1 MIAEFDLETPAM
13 QTALQNAPQLD
24 VSIIQQTATEDGRL
38 DVVVNAV
45 RGEFDAF
52 ESGLEEDSSVCDWA
66 RYSDGDERRRYR
78 ITLTERGR
86 ELTTYPRWSKDG
98 AVFLDGNRR
107 RNGWRFRIQLPDE
120 DSLQRYVSYC
130 EDRAIDFKPIR
141 LSRTNRSTVTERYG
155 LTPTQT
161 QTLVNASQQGFF
173 QIPRECTLEELAAE
187 SDITHQ
193 ALSERL
199 RRGME
204 SLVNSTL
211 R

>member
-1 MIAEFDLETPAM
+1 M

-24 VSIIQQTATEDGRL
+24 VSIIQQTAAESGQL
-38 DVVVNAV
+38 DVVVNTV
-45 RGEFDAF
+45 HGQFDAF
-52 ESGLEEDSSVCDWA
+52 ESGLDDDDSVASW
-66 RYSDGDERRRYR
+66 RRFSDGDARRRYG
-78 ITLTERGR
+78 IILTERGC
-86 ELTTYPRWSKDG
+86 ELSTYPCWSSHG

-120 DSLQRYVSYC
+120 DSLQRYASYC
-130 EDRAIDFKPIR
+130 KKREIDLNPIR
-141 LSRTNRSTVTERYG
+141 LARTNQSTVTERFG

-161 QTLVNASQQGFF
+161 ETLVNASQHGFF
-173 QIPRECTLEELAAE
+173 EIPRECTLKELATK
-187 SDITHQ
+187 SNITHQ

-199 RRGME
+199 RRGMD

>member
-1 MIAEFDLETPAM
+1 MR
-13 QTALQNAPQLD
+13 TALQNAPELN
-24 VSIIQQTATEDGRL
+24 VSIIQQTATDSSEL
-38 DVVVNAV
+38 DVVINAV

-52 ESGLEEDSSVCDWA
+52 ETGLDEDNSVASWG
-66 RYSDGDERRRYR
+66 RFSDGDQRRRYR

-86 ELTTYPRWSKDG
+86 ELTTYPCWSRDG
-98 AVFLDGNRR
+98 AVFLDGTRR
-107 RNGWRFRIQLPDE
+107 RDGWRFRIQLPNE
-120 DSLQRYVSYC
+120 ESLQRYVSYC
-130 EDRAIDFKPIR
+130 EEYDIDYNPIR

-161 QTLVNASQQGFF
+161 QTLVAASQQGFF
-173 QIPRECTLEELAAE
+173 QIPRECTLEELAAK

-199 RRGME
+199 RRGMD
-204 SLVNSTL
+204 SLVESTL

>member
-13 QTALQNAPQLD
+13 QTALDNAPQLD
-24 VSIIQQTATEDGRL
+24 VSIIQQTARNSGRL
-38 DVVVNAV
+38 DVVVNTV
-45 RGEFDAF
+45 RGEFDEF
-52 ESGLEEDSSVCDWA
+52 ESGLDADDSVAGWA
-66 RYSDGDERRRYR
+66 RFSDGDERRRYR

-86 ELTTYPRWSKDG
+86 ELTTYPCWSEDG

-107 RNGWRFRIQLPDE
+107 RDGWRFRIQLPDE
-120 DSLQRYVSYC
+120 ESLQRYVSYC
-130 EDRAIDFKPIR
+130 ENHAIDFKPIR

-161 QTLVNASQQGFF
+161 QTLVNASQRGFF
-173 QIPRECTLEELAAE
+173 KIPRSCTLEELAAE

-193 ALSERL
+193 ALSERI

-204 SLVNSTL
+204 SLVDSTL

>member
-13 QTALQNAPQLD
+13 RTALQNAPELD
-24 VSIIQQTATEDGRL
+24 VSIIQQTPTESNEL

-45 RGEFDAF
+45 RGEFDDF
-52 ESGLEEDSSVCDWA
+52 EAGLDADDSVDSWG
-66 RYSDGDERRRYR
+66 RFSDGDDRRRYC

-86 ELTTYPRWSKDG
+86 ELTTFPRWSQDG
-98 AVFLDGNRR
+98 AVFLDGTRR
-107 RNGWRFRIQLPDE
+107 RDRWRFRIQLPDE
-120 DSLQRYVSYC
+120 ESLQRYVAYC
-130 EDRAIDFKPIR
+130 EDHGIAYNPVR

-161 QTLVNASQQGFF
+161 RTLVAASQHGFF
-173 QIPRECTLEELAAE
+173 QIPRECTLEELAAK

-199 RRGME
+199 RRGMD
-204 SLVNSTL
+204 SLVTSTL

>member
-13 QTALQNAPQLD
+13 RTALQNAPELD
-24 VSIIQQTATEDGRL
+24 VSIIQQTATDSSEL
-38 DVVVNAV
+38 DVVINAV
-45 RGEFDAF
+45 RGEFEAF
-52 ESGLEEDSSVCDWA
+52 EAGLDEDDSVASWG
-66 RYSDGDERRRYR
+66 RFSDGNERRRYR

-86 ELTTYPRWSKDG
+86 DMTTYPCWSQDG
-98 AVFLDGNRR
+98 AVFLDGTRR
-107 RNGWRFRIQLPDE
+107 RDGWRFRIQLPDE
-120 DSLQRYVSYC
+120 ESLQRYVSYC
-130 EDRAIDFKPIR
+130 DAHDIDYNPIR

-161 QTLVNASQQGFF
+161 QTLVAASQQGFF
-173 QIPRECTLEELAAE
+173 QIPRECTLEELAAK

-204 SLVNSTL
+204 SLVDSTL